1 MMSFDD
7 GATDGESDT
16 HPVTFCCVE
25 GVKQLVHDLRVDP
38 DAGIAYHYADTIA
51 PLSLGSDQQLPWP
64 VVNAH
69 HRVGSI
75 AQQVQDDLLELDPI
89 ANDSRQVLSKLRL
102 KNDAISLKITRRQ
115 RDDFARRLVQ
125 VQGFHREFL
134 LAEQGA

>member
-38 DAGIAYHYADTIA
+38 DAGIAYHHAHTIA
-51 PLSLGSDQQLPWP
+51 PLSLGSDQQLPWA
-64 VVNAH
+64 VINAY

-89 ANDSRQVLSKLRL
+89 ANDSRQVLSKFRL
-102 KNDAISLKITRRQ
+102 KNDSASVQVTRRQ
-115 RDDFARRLVQ
+115 RNDLARGLIQIERLEC
-125 VQGFHREFL
+125 EFF
-134 LAEQGA
+134 LAEERP